1 MKRIFILLILSLAIQ
16 SSFGQA
22 CGIYRINYVGNIKS
36 ESLKIEKIKLPTIE
50 FLQGLEN
57 ENSEKGFIEIE
68 LIANGIDIELGSQ
81 LTSHLYDKAENLL
94 KLYKTKRKNI
104 PLLITVIDNGKKRE
118 IKIELTWNDVQ
129 IKKLEDE
136 KFGNIFELNLSEINI
151 K

>member
-1 MKRIFILLILSLAIQ
+1 MKRIFILLILSLTIQ

-36 ESLKIEKIKLPTIE
+36 ESLKIEKVKLPTIE
-50 FLQGLEN
+50 FLHGLEN

-68 LIANGIDIELGSQ
+68 SIANGIDIELSSH
-81 LTSHLYDKAENLL
+81 LTSHLYEKAENLL

-104 PLLITVIDNGKKRE
+104 PLFITVIDNGKKRE
-118 IKIELTWNDVQ
+118 IKIELNWNDVQ

-136 KFGNIFELNLSEINI
+136 KFGNLFELNLNEINI